1 MLLKTL
7 LYTSFVDAIARA
19 TMMYDSIIVSRPKK
33 IKVDPL
39 I

>member
-7 LYTSFVDAIARA
+7 LDTSFADAIARA
-19 TMMYDSIIVSRPKK
+19 TIMYDSIIVSRPEE